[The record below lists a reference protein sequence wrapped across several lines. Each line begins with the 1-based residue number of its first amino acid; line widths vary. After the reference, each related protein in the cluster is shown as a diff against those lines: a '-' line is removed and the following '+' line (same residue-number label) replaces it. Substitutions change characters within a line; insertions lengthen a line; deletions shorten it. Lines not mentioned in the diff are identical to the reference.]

1 MKRIYISIVI
11 FVLVLGTS
19 IFEINYVGNKSD
31 SYKSR
36 IEAVDSLTNE
46 GKKEKALDSCRAIES
61 DWNRDSEKIY
71 TLLIHDYLDNIGISI
86 SKMRA
91 HLENNNADMYFA
103 ESANA
108 KKGLASVKGSE
119 YPFFEN
125 IF

>member
-19 IFEINYVGNKSD
+19 IFEILYVASKSD